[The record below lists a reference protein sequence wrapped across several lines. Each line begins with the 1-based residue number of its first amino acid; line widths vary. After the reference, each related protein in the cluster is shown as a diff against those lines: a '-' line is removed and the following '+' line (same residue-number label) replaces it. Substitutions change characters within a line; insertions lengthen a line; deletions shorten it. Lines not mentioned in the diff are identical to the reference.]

1 MNDSKR
7 HERKTLDDRDRI
19 HFLDNLRTFTV
30 FLVVL
35 CHAGGVYE
43 SSGIWASFWIVDDPA
58 TNDLSGLLNIILDIF
73 MMPTLFFVS
82 GYLAPASLQTK
93 NAWPF
98 LKSRFKRL
106 MIPWIIAA
114 LTLLPVY
121 KIIFLDSRNL
131 PQEHLTTYF
140 HWSNGI
146 WCQNWLW
153 FLPVLFAFNI
163 LYLLLSRAIAYSLL
177 KMGTGSDQ
185 EELKPEKHVSS
196 RGACLLFQRAAK
208 GPDIS
213 VWGAVLATFLIGLVY
228 SVTMDIAGFR
238 GWTHTVL
245 LDFQNEKLLIYFM
258 AFLLGALCFSRKVF
272 AVKPKGKKLY
282 IFVNATNWIPITS
295 YIVFLLFPWLN
306 PGRHIVS
313 EFADTLILWFSY
325 QLALLSL
332 VYLMIE
338 TFRRY
343 VHKPGTLWKELNAN
357 SYSVYVIHVIVMGG
371 FALAL
376 RDTALPSLWK
386 YLILTASTFVA
397 SNLIVSLLRIMRA
410 AAWPLGHTTPGP
422 QRAQKRTPSAEY

>member
-7 HERKTLDDRDRI
+7 DERKTLDSRDRI

-58 TNDLSGLLNIILDIF
+58 TNDLSGLLNLILDIF

-131 PQEHLTTYF
+131 PQEHWTTCF

-163 LYLLLSRAIAYSLL
+163 LYLLLSRATTSAPRISL
-177 KMGTGSDQ
+177 K
-185 EELKPEKHVSS
+185 
-196 RGACLLFQRAAK
+196 GAIL
-208 GPDIS
+208 
-213 VWGAVLATFLIGLVY
+213 GAFVVGLVY

-258 AFLLGALCFSRKVF
+258 AFLLGALCFTRKVF
-272 AVKPKGKKLY
+272 DAKPKGKKLY

-295 YIVFLLFPWLN
+295 YIVFLFFPWLN

-313 EFADTLILWFSY
+313 EFADTLILWLSY

-357 SYSVYVIHVIVMGG
+357 SYSVYIIHVIVMGG

-397 SNLIVSLLRIMRA
+397 SNLIVSLLRIMLA
-410 AAWPLGHTTPGP
+410 AAWPLARTTPGP
-422 QRAQKRTPSAEY
+422 QREQKQTPSAEY